1 MELLP
6 QSCYSV
12 TNTDCSLCNRSRRDG
27 KTLRRERERERP
39 HVHFRSQV
47 VCLYVHVISNR
58 KVLAGVVEDDQWR
71 FSHNPLCLFLVLQ
84 FTERQ
89 RAKGSQRE

>member
-12 TNTDCSLCNRSRRDG
+12 TNTDCSLCNRSRRMG
-27 KTLRRERERERP
+27 KHCGEKKRP

-58 KVLAGVVEDDQWR
+58 KVLAGVVEDDHWR
-71 FSHNPLCLFLVLQ
+71 FP
-84 FTERQ
+84 
-89 RAKGSQRE
+89 